1 MSDTLTNHLD
11 RTVDGR
17 PAPAVGRWEVDPTHS
32 HVGFWV
38 RHLGLAKVRGRF
50 AEFVATIEVAADPEA
65 SSVVATIEAA
75 SIDTHVDARDA
86 HLRSADFLD
95 VEHHPQLHFRSTA
108 VRRDG
113 VSWALDG
120 DLTIRGTTRPVTLA
134 LDYLGST
141 TLGDGQDRASFSATT
156 RIERDDFGLTWNQ
169 AVETGGVV
177 VGRTVTIELEI
188 EAVRRRRA

>member
-1 MSDTLTNHLD
+1 MTDTLTPHPD

-17 PAPAVGRWEVDPTHS
+17 RAPVAGTWDVDPTHS

-50 AEFVATIEVAADPEA
+50 AD
-65 SSVVATIEAA
+65 VVATIDVAEDPAASSVTATIGAA

-95 VEHHPQLHFRSTA
+95 VEHHPQLRFRSTA
-108 VRRDG
+108 IRGTGARWEV
-113 VSWALDG
+113 DG

-134 LDYLGST
+134 VEYLGAAT
-141 TLGDGQDRASFSATT
+141 TDDGQDRASFSATT
-156 RIERDDFGLTWNQ
+156 SFEREDFGLTWNQ
-169 AVETGGVV
+169 ALETGGVV
-177 VGRTVTIELEI
+177 VGRTVNVELEI
-188 EAVRRRRA
+188 EAVRR